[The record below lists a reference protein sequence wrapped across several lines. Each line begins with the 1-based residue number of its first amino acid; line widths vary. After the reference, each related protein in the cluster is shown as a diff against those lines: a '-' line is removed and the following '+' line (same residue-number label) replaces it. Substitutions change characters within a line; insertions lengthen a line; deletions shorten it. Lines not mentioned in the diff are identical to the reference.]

1 MNCLRLLFIL
11 LALLAQAW
19 PVQAGMIA
27 GSPQP
32 ACEMGCCA
40 AMADDGVKSCCCLE
54 EPGTVPASPVLPVPA
69 DHRQILPQVA
79 WRQLEPLRIPLPSQ
93 ALSTEH
99 LRDANA
105 GETRTPHV
113 RRPVL
118 YCSLLN

>member
-19 PVQAGMIA
+19 PVQAGMLA

-40 AMADDGVKSCCCLE
+40 AMAADGVKSCCCLE
-54 EPGTVPASPVLPVPA
+54 EPGTVPASSALPAPA

-79 WRQLEPLRIPLPSQ
+79 WRQIDPLGVPRPSL
-93 ALSTEH
+93 APRKEH
-99 LRDANA
+99 PRDANA

-118 YCSLLN
+118 FCSLLN